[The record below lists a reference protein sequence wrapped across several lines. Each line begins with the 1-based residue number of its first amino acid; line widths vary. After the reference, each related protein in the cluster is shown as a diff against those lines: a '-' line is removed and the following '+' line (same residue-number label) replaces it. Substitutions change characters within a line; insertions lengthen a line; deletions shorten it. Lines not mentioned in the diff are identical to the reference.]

1 MKKTSDIFNEILKI
15 KKQKVQTSEDKLK
28 IQKLQ
33 QELEEKSN
41 FKISVQ

>member
-33 QELEEKSN
+33 QQLEEKSN